1 MPLPRPITIANTRYL
16 KDDVNSYSPEI
27 IEIAKRL
34 DANHILLSF
43 TGTSGEDKERWN
55 WRLIKPFVRQCH
67 DEGSVCGVLHEA
79 HKHQLEAHVPRASG
93 VTGVADA
100 VRRRTARHLPGASR
114 PLHGLFEQP

>member
-16 KDDVNSYSPEI
+16 KDDVNSYSSEI

-67 DEGSVCGVLHEA
+67 DEGLFVAFYMKLTNINWKPMFHRA
-79 HKHQLEAHVPRASG
+79 PRVA
-93 VTGVADA
+93 GVADA
-100 VRRRTARHLPGASR
+100 VRRRTARHLPRTSR
-114 PLHGLFEQP
+114 PVHGLLE

>member
-43 TGTSGEDKERWN
+43 TGTSGREQRTVE
-55 WRLIKPFVRQCH
+55 LA
-67 DEGSVCGVLHEA
+67 A
-79 HKHQLEAHVPRASG
+79 HQ
-93 VTGVADA
+93 A
-100 VRRRTARHLPGASR
+100 VRAAVS
-114 PLHGLFEQP
+114 